1 MPKPLPVAAV
11 AIVDAWIAANVM
23 GAFCKD
29 DERKQVLSEMKEV
42 GALMHSL
49 ALDGAFCSLYS
60 LATPC
65 LRPTRAGA
73 RNAWLQRIFRREG

>member
-1 MPKPLPVAAV
+1 MLPVAVV
-11 AIVDAWIAANVM
+11 AIVKAWTAANAD
-23 GAFCKD
+23 GAYCQD

-49 ALDGAFCSLYS
+49 ALDGATAQYS

>member
-1 MPKPLPVAAV
+1 MVPVAVV
-11 AIVDAWIAANVM
+11 AIVKAWTAASAD

-29 DERKQVLSEMKEV
+29 DERKQVLSAMKDV

>member
-1 MPKPLPVAAV
+1 MSRKVPDPAV
-11 AIVDAWIAANVM
+11 AIVKAWIAANDD
-23 GAFCKD
+23 GAFCED

-42 GALMHSL
+42 SALMHSL
-49 ALDGAFCSLYS
+49 ALDGATAQYS

-73 RNAWLQRIFRREG
+73 KNAWLQRIFPREG